1 MRLKG
6 ISGPA
11 SCVGGGQGERGEG
24 QTMRGTSRVMLAG
37 AAAVALTAVAA
48 TAAHAEDFE
57 GGNQDMGVSSSFYH
71 STTYAYC
78 LY

>member
-1 MRLKG
+1 
-6 ISGPA
+6 
-11 SCVGGGQGERGEG
+11 
-24 QTMRGTSRVMLAG
+24 MLAG
-37 AAAVALTAVAA
+37 AAAVALTAVGA